1 MSTAKKT
8 DGLKTFDIDHQEASV
23 DIWDKKYRLKDYDA
37 KPVDV
42 TIDDTFKRVAKALS
56 EVEEMDKQDQCYE
69 EFLWALRSGAIPAG
83 RIMSNAGS
91 MEYKPATSTINC
103 TVSGSIKDS
112 MSGIL
117 DKVTEAG
124 LTLKAGC
131 GIGYEFSTLR
141 PKGAYVTGAGA
152 FTSGPLS
159 LSLIHI

>member
-37 KPVDV
+37 NPVDV

-56 EVEEMDKQDQCYE
+56 EVEETDKKDQCYE

-91 MEYKPATSTINC
+91 MEY
-103 TVSGSIKDS
+103 
-112 MSGIL
+112 
-117 DKVTEAG
+117 
-124 LTLKAGC
+124 
-131 GIGYEFSTLR
+131 
-141 PKGAYVTGAGA
+141 
-152 FTSGPLS
+152 
-159 LSLIHI
+159 